1 MSSGVEDSLPEV
13 EPWPEHQRL
22 GFERESL
29 GFYITG
35 HPLEKFRKELE
46 LYVTVDLGHLS
57 ELSEG
62 QEVKV
67 AGMKQT
73 MREISTK
80 RGDRMAFLTLEDLAG
95 SAEVIVFSDPFAEAG
110 PILGSEGPFIVQ
122 GTVDANGDKPKIK
135 AVKVELLEDYRQRVT
150 SMIQINL
157 TSIGLTAEDLGKLKE
172 VLGRHHGECRVRLR
186 LTIPTKAEAVID
198 FSDQFKVNSSEE
210 MLNEVEGIF
219 GHSTVTFV

>member
-1 MSSGVEDSLPEV
+1 MTDKPKPGVEELAFVSSLFTAGDPIDVQLQAADV
-13 EPWPEHQRL
+13 ERL
-22 GFERESL
+22 ERAAEAL
-29 GFYITG
+29 K
-35 HPLEKFRKELE
+35 L
-46 LYVTVDLGHLS
+46 
-57 ELSEG
+57 
-62 QEVKV
+62 KV
-67 AGMKQT
+67 AGYEGVADVSDTFRGGK
-73 MREISTK
+73 REIALTILPEAEAL
-80 RGDRMAFLTLEDLAG
+80 GLTLEDLAG

-157 TSIGLTAEDLGKLKE
+157 TSIGLTAEDLGKLKN

-210 MLNEVEGIF
+210 MLNEVERIF
-219 GHSTVTFV
+219 GHGSVTFV